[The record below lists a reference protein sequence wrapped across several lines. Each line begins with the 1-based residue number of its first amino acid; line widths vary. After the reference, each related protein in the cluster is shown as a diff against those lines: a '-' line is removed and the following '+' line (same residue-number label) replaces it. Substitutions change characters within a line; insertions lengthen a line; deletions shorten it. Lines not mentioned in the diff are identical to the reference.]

1 MTAEEYKA
9 LSLREFDRAAAG
21 YESGRAGVY
30 ELCKKDYPPILAE
43 LEKEPFRDLLDCG
56 CGTGP
61 ILSLLSER
69 YPDRRFT
76 GIDFSEKMLE
86 KARAKRLPNV
96 TLVLGDCEAL
106 PFAGGSFD
114 VVICSQSFHHYPN
127 PQAFFAGVARVLRPG
142 GRLILRDNTG
152 SLPYLLYQNWWMIP
166 YINWKHHSGDV
177 KFYSRREVRHFLKKA
192 GFSVICLEE
201 RPVHKLHA
209 AARKPLKAR

>member
-114 VVICSQSFHHYPN
+114 VVICSQSFHHYPD
-127 PQAFFAGVARVLRPG
+127 PQVFFAGAARVLRPG
-142 GRLILRDNTG
+142 GRLILRDMTLPG
-152 SLPYLLYQNWWMIP
+152 PLVSLANRVEMPLANRMGP
-166 YINWKHHSGDV
+166 GDV
-177 KFYSRREVRHFLKKA
+177 RIYTLRQVRSLCEGAGLRPETVSRQ
-192 GFSVICLEE
+192 GFC
-201 RPVHKLHA
+201 RLHCT
-209 AARKPLKAR
+209 ARKPL